1 FASDIASHRLR
12 REIITRVVV
21 NDLVN
26 RGGPSFVSR
35 LQDDTGRSVRDIV
48 RAFAMVREGFALPEL
63 YREID
68 ALDNAIDG
76 RLQLDLYAGVARL
89 VLTATGWCLRNGDG
103 ASSLDEQIVALRNVR
118 KVLEPRLA
126 ALLPGLSKDSLDAR
140 RLELSEAGV
149 PKKLAERLAALDIAA
164 FIPDT
169 ALAARSAGVDPIV
182 AAKAF
187 FAVTDAFRIGRIE
200 SAAAAIAT
208 SDYYEYMALS
218 RAVQTIGSAR
228 SGITIAAL
236 A

>member
-1 FASDIASHRLR
+1 VEDLPSAAVLAEREARREPLTRAEIGVLLAYAKIVLFTDVVATDVPDDPHFEQDLNAYFPQRMAKKFASDIASHRLR

-35 LQDDTGRSVRDIV
+35 LQGDTGRSVRDIV
-48 RAFAMVREGFALPEL
+48 RAFAVVREGFALPEL

-89 VLTATGWCLRNGDG
+89 VLTATGWCLRNGDD

-126 ALLPGLSKDSLDAR
+126 ALLPG
-140 RLELSEAGV
+140 
-149 PKKLAERLAALDIAA
+149 
-164 FIPDT
+164 F
-169 ALAARSAGVDPIV
+169 
-182 AAKAF
+182 
-187 FAVTDAFRIGRIE
+187 
-200 SAAAAIAT
+200 
-208 SDYYEYMALS
+208 
-218 RAVQTIGSAR
+218 
-228 SGITIAAL
+228 
-236 A
+236 